1 MTRNE
6 DLKIVKKENR
16 KRRKAIE
23 SYQEMMS
30 SGATG
35 VHPVSG
41 DCVRWWGGAVCDVVR
56 WGCA

>member
-23 SYQEMMS
+23 SYQEMLS

-41 DCVRWWGGAVCDVVR
+41 DGVRL
-56 WGCA
+56 